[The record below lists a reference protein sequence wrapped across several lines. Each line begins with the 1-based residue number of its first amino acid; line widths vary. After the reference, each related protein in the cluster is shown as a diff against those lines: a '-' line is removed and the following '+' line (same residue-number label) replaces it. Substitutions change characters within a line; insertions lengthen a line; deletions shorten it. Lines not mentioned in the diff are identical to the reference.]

1 MTKRLLCVCLA
12 LVLLFGVLAG
22 CSKNEAQTADDTK
35 KTEQSD
41 TEDKTS
47 TQFAYQTQY
56 FDLPEEIQWIGTS
69 CVTGDT
75 LYFTASVPDGGK
87 ETYTDENGEEV
98 SYDTYSEVIFR
109 FDLDTGECVQLD
121 NYVAEPVVEN
131 PDMPDGV
138 TMNPDGSMQT
148 FNSSTNIQTMAAG
161 ADGTLWLFRQ
171 TSRYADDGT
180 EGDSISE
187 LIQLDAHGTL
197 LRTIT
202 PVSDEETDDTDS
214 WRYTYIDSILSDDK
228 GYVYTYDYQT
238 VNVYGPDGSFVFS
251 KSGDELSGQICQLSA
266 SEVGMTTSSADG
278 KMVFKQ
284 LDPETKTWG
293 KETPVSSRAWNV
305 LPGNDVYAY
314 FFMDNGNIFGE
325 RRDTGEVEKVVDWM
339 ACDVDSS
346 YINGDQFGFL
356 SDGRIVAVTYDY
368 SDASRPSKQQILV
381 LNRVDAASVQ
391 TKTELTLACINL
403 DYNLRSQIVRFNK
416 NNPDYRIVVKDYSE
430 YMTDDDYNAGLTKLN
445 TEIISGKVPD
455 ILANSMSLPIRQYAA
470 KGLLEDLWPYID
482 ADPEYSRDKLMT
494 QPIHAIQTDGKLYQ
508 LPTCFGITT
517 AVGLGKIVGSY
528 PTWTLADVNDA
539 LSNLP
544 EGATVF
550 NKYYTQAEMLKYC
563 IAMNAENFMNW
574 QDGTCSF
581 DSDEFR
587 ALLEFVKPF
596 PAEYDWQ
603 SDDDRYESDYT
614 RLKNGKQL
622 LYPTSISDFDS
633 IYYMFA
639 VLDHDVRFIGFPRE
653 DGSNGNAFNASCSLS
668 ISTTCKDKSGAWAF
682 VRSTLSADFQNS
694 LWGFPIL
701 KSAFDAKAKQAMT
714 QDYVMDENG
723 ERVLD
728 ENGDPIPISTGGM
741 SYGDEPMIELYAVTQ
756 EQYDAVMA
764 LIDSTTT
771 FVDYDQ
777 NVLDIIS
784 DEASGYLAGSKT
796 VEEASKLIQSR
807 VSLYIQEQK

>member
-47 TQFAYQTQY
+47 TQFAYQAQY
-56 FDLPEEIQWIGTS
+56 YDLPEDIQWIGTS
-69 CVTGDT
+69 CVSGDT
-75 LYFTASVPDGGK
+75 LYFTASIPDGGT
-87 ETYTDENGEEV
+87 ETYTDENGEEY

-148 FNSSTNIQTMAAG
+148 FNSSTSIQTMAAG

-202 PVSDEETDDTDS
+202 PVSEEETDDPEG

-228 GYVYTYDYQT
+228 GYVYTYDHQT

-251 KSGDELSGQICQLSA
+251 KSGDELNGQICQLSA

-284 LDPETKTWG
+284 LDPETKDWG
-293 KETPVSSRAWNV
+293 KETPVSSRAWNI

-325 RRDTGEVEKVVDWM
+325 RRDNGEVEKVVDWI
-339 ACDVDSS
+339 ACDVDSNS
-346 YINGDQFGFL
+346 INSDRFGFL
-356 SDGRIVAVTYDY
+356 SDGRIVAVTYEY
-368 SDASRPSKQQILV
+368 SDNGPSRQQVLV
-381 LNRVDAASVQ
+381 LNRVDAAAVT
-391 TKTELTLACINL
+391 TKTELTLACFGL
-403 DYNLRSQIVRFNK
+403 DYNLRSQIVKFNK
-416 NNPDYRIVVKDYSE
+416 SNPDYRIVVKDYSE
-430 YMTDDDYNAGLTKLN
+430 YATDDDYNAGLTKLN
-445 TEIISGKVPD
+445 TELISGNVPD
-455 ILANSMSLPIRQYAA
+455 ILVNGTELPIGQYAA
-470 KGLLEDLWPYID
+470 KGLLEDLWPYLD

-494 QPIHAIQTDGKLYQ
+494 QPLNAAQTDGKLYR
-508 LPTCFGITT
+508 LPIDFGVTT
-517 AVGLGKIVGSY
+517 AVGLGKVVGEY
-528 PTWTLADVNDA
+528 TTWTLADVNDA
-539 LSNLP
+539 LSKLP

-603 SDDDRYESDYT
+603 SDAEEYESDYT

-639 VLDHDVRFIGFPRE
+639 TLDHDVRFIGFPRE
-653 DGSNGNAFNASCSLS
+653 DGSSGNAFNASCTLS
-668 ISTTCKDKSGAWAF
+668 ISTACRDKSGAWAF
-682 VRSTLSADFQNS
+682 IRSTLSNDYQENI
-694 LWGFPIL
+694 WNYPIV
-701 KSAFDAKAKQAMT
+701 KSVFEAKAQEAMT
-714 QDYVMDENG
+714 QEYETDADGNQI
-723 ERVLD
+723 LD
-728 ENGDPIPISTGGM
+728 DDGNPIPISTGGM

-756 EQYDAVMA
+756 EQYDAVLA
-764 LIDSTTT
+764 LIDSTTS

-784 DEASGYLAGSKT
+784 DEAAGYFAGSKT

>member
-12 LVLLFGVLAG
+12 LVLLLGVLAG
-22 CSKNEAQTADDTK
+22 CSKKEAQTADDTK
-35 KTEQSD
+35 KTEQSGA
-41 TEDKTS
+41 EEKTS
-47 TQFAYQTQY
+47 TQFAYQAQY
-56 FDLPEEIQWIGTS
+56 YDLPEDIQWIGTS
-69 CVTGDT
+69 CVSGDT
-75 LYFTASVPDGGK
+75 LYFTASIPDGGT
-87 ETYTDENGEEV
+87 ETYTDENGEEY

-228 GYVYTYDYQT
+228 GYVYTYDHQT

-251 KSGDELSGQICQLSA
+251 KSGDELNGQICQLSA
-266 SEVGMTTSSADG
+266 SEVGMATSSADG

-284 LDPETKTWG
+284 LDPETKDWG
-293 KETPVSSRAWNV
+293 KETPVSSRAWNI

-325 RRDTGEVEKVVDWM
+325 RRDNGEVEKVVDWV
-339 ACDVDSS
+339 ACDVDSNS
-346 YINGDQFGFL
+346 INSDRFGFL
-356 SDGRIVAVTYDY
+356 SDGRIVAVTYEY
-368 SDASRPSKQQILV
+368 SDNGPSRQQVLV
-381 LNRVDAASVQ
+381 LNRVDAAAVT
-391 TKTELTLACINL
+391 TKTELTLACLYL
-403 DYNLRSQIVRFNK
+403 DYNLRSQIVKFNK
-416 NNPDYRIVVKDYSE
+416 SNPDYRIVVKDYSE
-430 YMTDDDYNAGLTKLN
+430 YATDDDSNAGLTKLN
-445 TEIISGKVPD
+445 TEIISGNVPD
-455 ILANSMSLPIRQYAA
+455 IIANETEFPLAQYAS
-470 KGLLEDLWPYID
+470 KGLLEDLWPYLD

-494 QPIHAIQTDGKLYQ
+494 QPLNAAQTDGKLYR
-508 LPTCFGITT
+508 LPIDFGVTT
-517 AVGLGKIVGSY
+517 AVGLGKVVGEY
-528 PTWTLADVNDA
+528 TTWTLADVNDA
-539 LSNLP
+539 LSKLP

-603 SDDDRYESDYT
+603 SDAEEYESDYT

-639 VLDHDVRFIGFPRE
+639 ALDHDVRFIGFPRE
-653 DGSNGNAFNASCSLS
+653 DGSSGNAFNASCTLS
-668 ISTTCKDKSGAWAF
+668 ISTACRDKSGAWAF
-682 VRSTLSADFQNS
+682 IRSTLSDDYQESIWNY
-694 LWGFPIL
+694 PIV
-701 KSAFDAKAKQAMT
+701 KSVFEAKAQEAMT
-714 QDYVMDENG
+714 QEYETDADGNQI
-723 ERVLD
+723 LD
-728 ENGDPIPISTGGM
+728 DDGNPIPISSGGM
-741 SYGDEPMIELYAVTQ
+741 SYGNEPMIELYAVTQ
-756 EQYDAVMA
+756 EQYDAVLA

-784 DEASGYLAGSKT
+784 DEAAGYFAGSKT

>member
-1 MTKRLLCVCLA
+1 MTKRILSICLA

-41 TEDKTS
+41 AEDKTS
-47 TQFAYQTQY
+47 TQFAYQAQY
-56 FDLPEEIQWIGTS
+56 YDLPEDIQWIGTS

-75 LYFTASVPDGGK
+75 LYFTASIPDGGT
-87 ETYTDENGEEV
+87 ETYTDENGEEY

-148 FNSSTNIQTMAAG
+148 FNSSTSIQTMAAG

-251 KSGDELSGQICQLSA
+251 KSGDELNGQICQLSA

-284 LDPETKTWG
+284 LDPETKDWG
-293 KETPVSSRAWNV
+293 KETPVSSRAWNI

-325 RRDTGEVEKVVDWM
+325 RRDNGEVEKVVDWI
-339 ACDVDSS
+339 ACDVDSNS
-346 YINGDQFGFL
+346 INSDRFGFL
-356 SDGRIVAVTYDY
+356 SDGRIVAVTYEY
-368 SDASRPSKQQILV
+368 SDNGPSRQQVLV
-381 LNRVDAASVQ
+381 LNRVDAAAVT
-391 TKTELTLACINL
+391 TKTELTLACFGL
-403 DYNLRSQIVRFNK
+403 DYNLRSQIVKFNK
-416 NNPDYRIVVKDYSE
+416 SNPDYRIVVKDYSE
-430 YMTDDDYNAGLTKLN
+430 YATDDDYNAGLTKLN
-445 TEIISGKVPD
+445 TELISGNVPD
-455 ILANSMSLPIRQYAA
+455 ILVNGTELPIGQYAA
-470 KGLLEDLWPYID
+470 KGLLEDLWPYLD

-494 QPIHAIQTDGKLYQ
+494 QPLNAAQTDGKLYR
-508 LPTCFGITT
+508 LPIDFGVTT
-517 AVGLGKIVGSY
+517 AVGLGKVVGEY
-528 PTWTLADVNDA
+528 TTWTLADVNDA
-539 LSNLP
+539 LSKLP

-603 SDDDRYESDYT
+603 SDAEEYESDYT

-639 VLDHDVRFIGFPRE
+639 TLDHDVRFIGFPRE
-653 DGSNGNAFNASCSLS
+653 DGSSGNAFNASCTLS
-668 ISTTCKDKSGAWAF
+668 ISTACRDKSGAWAF
-682 VRSTLSADFQNS
+682 IRSTLSNDYQENI
-694 LWGFPIL
+694 WNYPIV
-701 KSAFDAKAKQAMT
+701 KSVFEAKAQEAMT
-714 QDYVMDENG
+714 QEYETDADGNQI
-723 ERVLD
+723 LD
-728 ENGDPIPISTGGM
+728 DDGNPIPISTGGM

-764 LIDSTTT
+764 LIDSTTS

-777 NVLDIIS
+777 NVLSIIS
-784 DEASGYLAGSKT
+784 DEAAGYFAGSKT

>member
-47 TQFAYQTQY
+47 TQFAYQAQY

-87 ETYTDENGEEV
+87 ETYTDENGEEI

-121 NYVAEPVVEN
+121 KYVAEPVVEN

-148 FNSSTNIQTMAAG
+148 FNSSTSIQTMAAG
-161 ADGTLWLFRQ
+161 ADGTLWLYRQ
-171 TSRYADDGT
+171 TSRYTDDGT

-251 KSGDELSGQICQLSA
+251 KSGDELNGQICQLSA

-284 LDPETKTWG
+284 LDPETKDWG
-293 KETPVSSRAWNV
+293 KETPVSSRAWNI

-325 RRDTGEVEKVVDWM
+325 RRDNGEVEKVVDWM
-339 ACDVDSS
+339 ACDVDSNN
-346 YINGDQFGFL
+346 INNDQFGFL

-368 SDASRPSKQQILV
+368 SDDGPSKQQILV

-391 TKTELTLACINL
+391 PKTELTLACFGL

-416 NNPDYRIVVKDYSE
+416 GSSDYRIVVKDYSE
-430 YMTDDDYNAGLTKLN
+430 YATDEDYNAGLTKLN
-445 TEIISGKVPD
+445 TEIISGNVPD
-455 ILANSMSLPIRQYAA
+455 MIANSMIIPIRQYAA

-482 ADPEYSRDKLMT
+482 ADPEYTRDKLMT
-494 QPIHAIQTDGKLYQ
+494 QPLNAAQTDGRLYQ
-508 LPTCFGITT
+508 LPIDFGVTT
-517 AVGLGKIVGSY
+517 AAALNKVVGEY
-528 PTWTLADVNDA
+528 TTWTLADVNDA
-539 LSNLP
+539 LSKLP

-550 NKYYTQAEMLKYC
+550 NKYYTQSEMLQYC
-563 IAMNAENFMNW
+563 VAMNAESFMNW
-574 QDGTCSF
+574 QDGTCNF
-581 DSDEFR
+581 DTDEFR
-587 ALLEFVKPF
+587 ALLEFVKLF
-596 PAEYDWQ
+596 PAEYDWKSD
-603 SDDDRYESDYT
+603 SDDYESDYT

-622 LYPTSISDFDS
+622 LYPTSLSGFSDL
-633 IYYMFA
+633 YYTFA
-639 VLDHDVRFIGFPRE
+639 ALNNDIRFVGFPRE
-653 DGSNGNAFNASCSLS
+653 DGSSGNAFNASCTLS
-668 ISTTCKDKSGAWAF
+668 ISTTCRDKSGAWAF
-682 VRSTLSADFQNS
+682 IRSTLSDDYQES
-694 LWGFPIL
+694 IWSYPIV
-701 KSAFDAKAKQAMT
+701 KSVFEAKAQEAMT
-714 QDYVMDENG
+714 QEYETDADGNQI
-723 ERVLD
+723 LD
-728 ENGDPIPISTGGM
+728 DDGNPIPISSGGM
-741 SYGDEPMIELYAVTQ
+741 SYGNEPMIELYAVTQ
-756 EQYDAVMA
+756 EQYDAVLA

-784 DEASGYLAGSKT
+784 DEAAGYFAGSKT

>member
-35 KTEQSD
+35 KTEQSGA
-41 TEDKTS
+41 EEKTS

-75 LYFTASVPDGGK
+75 LYFTASIPDGGT
-87 ETYTDENGEEV
+87 ETYTDENGEEY

-121 NYVAEPVVEN
+121 NYVSEPVEEN
-131 PDMPDGV
+131 PDMPNGV
-138 TMNPDGSMQT
+138 TMNPDGSIQT

-202 PVSDEETDDTDS
+202 PVSEEETDDPEG

-251 KSGDELSGQICQLSA
+251 KSGDELNGQICQLSA

-284 LDPETKTWG
+284 LDPETKDWG
-293 KETPVSSRAWNV
+293 KETPVSSRAWNI

-325 RRDTGEVEKVVDWM
+325 RRDNGEVEKVVDWI
-339 ACDVDSS
+339 ACDVDSNS
-346 YINGDQFGFL
+346 INSDRFGFL
-356 SDGRIVAVTYDY
+356 SDGRIVAVTYEY
-368 SDASRPSKQQILV
+368 SDNGPSRQQVLV
-381 LNRVDAASVQ
+381 LNRVDAAAVT
-391 TKTELTLACINL
+391 TKTELTLACFGL
-403 DYNLRSQIVRFNK
+403 DYNLRSQIVKFNK
-416 NNPDYRIVVKDYSE
+416 SNPDYRIVVKDYSE
-430 YMTDDDYNAGLTKLN
+430 YATDDDYNAGLTKLN
-445 TEIISGKVPD
+445 TELISGNVPD
-455 ILANSMSLPIRQYAA
+455 ILVNGTELPIGQYAA
-470 KGLLEDLWPYID
+470 KGLLEDLWPYLD

-494 QPIHAIQTDGKLYQ
+494 QPLNAAQTDGKLYR
-508 LPTCFGITT
+508 LPIDFGITT
-517 AVGLGKIVGSY
+517 AVGLGKVVGEY
-528 PTWTLADVNDA
+528 TTWTLADVNDA
-539 LSNLP
+539 LSKLP

-581 DSDEFR
+581 ESDEFR

-603 SDDDRYESDYT
+603 SDAEEYESDYT

-633 IYYMFA
+633 IYYVFA
-639 VLDHDVRFIGFPRE
+639 ALDHDVRFIGFPRE
-653 DGSNGNAFNASCSLS
+653 DGSSGNAFNASCTLS

-682 VRSTLSADFQNS
+682 IRSTLSDDYQESIWNY
-694 LWGFPIL
+694 PIV
-701 KSAFDAKAKQAMT
+701 KSVFEAKAQEAMT
-714 QDYVMDENG
+714 QEYETDADGNQI
-723 ERVLD
+723 LD
-728 ENGDPIPISTGGM
+728 DDGNPIPISNGGM

-756 EQYDAVMA
+756 EQYDAVLA
-764 LIDSTTT
+764 LIDSTTS
-771 FVDYDQ
+771 FVDFDQ

-784 DEASGYLAGSKT
+784 DEAAGYFAGSKT

>member
-1 MTKRLLCVCLA
+1 MTKRILSICLA

-47 TQFAYQTQY
+47 TQFAYQAQY
-56 FDLPEEIQWIGTS
+56 YDLPEDIQWIGTS

-87 ETYTDENGEEV
+87 ETYTDENGEEY

-121 NYVAEPVVEN
+121 NYVSEPVEEN
-131 PDMPDGV
+131 PDMPNGV

-148 FNSSTNIQTMAAG
+148 FNSSTSIQTMAAG
-161 ADGTLWLFRQ
+161 ADGTLWLYRQ

-202 PVSDEETDDTDS
+202 PVSEEETDDPEG

-251 KSGDELSGQICQLSA
+251 KSGDELNGQICQLSA
-266 SEVGMTTSSADG
+266 SEVGMATSSADG

-284 LDPETKTWG
+284 LDPETKDWG
-293 KETPVSSRAWNV
+293 KETPVSSRAWNI

-325 RRDTGEVEKVVDWM
+325 RRDNGEVEKVVDWV
-339 ACDVDSS
+339 ACDVDSNS
-346 YINGDQFGFL
+346 INSDRFGFL
-356 SDGRIVAVTYDY
+356 SDGRIVAVTYEY
-368 SDASRPSKQQILV
+368 SDNGPSRQQVLV
-381 LNRVDAASVQ
+381 LNRVDAAAVT
-391 TKTELTLACINL
+391 TKTELTLACLYL
-403 DYNLRSQIVRFNK
+403 DYNLRSQIVKFNK
-416 NNPDYRIVVKDYSE
+416 SNPDYRIVVKDYSE
-430 YMTDDDYNAGLTKLN
+430 YATDDDSNAGLTKLN
-445 TEIISGKVPD
+445 TEIISGNVPD
-455 ILANSMSLPIRQYAA
+455 IIANETEFPLAQYAS
-470 KGLLEDLWPYID
+470 KGLLEDLWPYLD

-494 QPIHAIQTDGKLYQ
+494 QPLNAAQTDGKLYR
-508 LPTCFGITT
+508 LPIDFGVTT
-517 AVGLGKIVGSY
+517 AVGLGKVVGEY
-528 PTWTLADVNDA
+528 TTWTLADVNDA
-539 LSNLP
+539 LSKLP

-603 SDDDRYESDYT
+603 SDAEEYESDYT

-639 VLDHDVRFIGFPRE
+639 ALDHDVRFIGFPRE
-653 DGSNGNAFNASCSLS
+653 DGSSGNAFNASCTLS
-668 ISTTCKDKSGAWAF
+668 ISTACRDKSGAWAF
-682 VRSTLSADFQNS
+682 IRSTLSDDYQENI
-694 LWGFPIL
+694 WNYPIV
-701 KSAFDAKAKQAMT
+701 KSVFEAKAQEAMT
-714 QDYVMDENG
+714 QEYETDADGNQI
-723 ERVLD
+723 LD
-728 ENGDPIPISTGGM
+728 DDGNPIPISNGGM

-764 LIDSTTT
+764 LIDSTTS

-777 NVLDIIS
+777 NVLSIIS
-784 DEASGYLAGSKT
+784 DEAAGYLAGSKT

>member
-1 MTKRLLCVCLA
+1 MTKRILSVCLA
-12 LVLLFGVLAG
+12 LVLLLGVLAG
-22 CSKNEAQTADDTK
+22 CSKKEAQTADDTK

-47 TQFAYQTQY
+47 TQFAYQAQY

-75 LYFTASVPDGGK
+75 LYFTDSVPDGGK
-87 ETYTDENGEEV
+87 ETYTDENGEEY

-148 FNSSTNIQTMAAG
+148 FNSSTSIQTMAAG
-161 ADGTLWLFRQ
+161 ADGTLWLYRQ

-251 KSGDELSGQICQLSA
+251 KSGDELNGQICQLSA

-284 LDPETKTWG
+284 LDPETKDWG
-293 KETPVSSRAWNV
+293 KETPVSSRAWNI

-325 RRDTGEVEKVVDWM
+325 RRDNGEVEKVVDWI
-339 ACDVDSS
+339 ACDVDSNS
-346 YINGDQFGFL
+346 INSDRFGFL
-356 SDGRIVAVTYDY
+356 SDGRIVAVTYEY
-368 SDASRPSKQQILV
+368 SDNGPSRQQVLV
-381 LNRVDAASVQ
+381 LNRVDAAAVT
-391 TKTELTLACINL
+391 TKTELTLACFGL
-403 DYNLRSQIVRFNK
+403 DYNLRSQIVKFNK
-416 NNPDYRIVVKDYSE
+416 SNPDYRIVVKDYSE
-430 YMTDDDYNAGLTKLN
+430 YATDDDYNAGLTKLN
-445 TEIISGKVPD
+445 TELISGNVPD
-455 ILANSMSLPIRQYAA
+455 ILVNGTELPIGQYAA
-470 KGLLEDLWPYID
+470 KGLLEDLWPYLD

-494 QPIHAIQTDGKLYQ
+494 QPLNAAQTDGKLYR
-508 LPTCFGITT
+508 LPIDFGVTT
-517 AVGLGKIVGSY
+517 AVGLGKVVGEY
-528 PTWTLADVNDA
+528 TTWTLADVNDA
-539 LSNLP
+539 LSKLP

-603 SDDDRYESDYT
+603 SDAEEYESDYT

-639 VLDHDVRFIGFPRE
+639 TLDHDVRFIGFPRE
-653 DGSNGNAFNASCSLS
+653 DGSSGNAFNASCTLS
-668 ISTTCKDKSGAWAF
+668 ISTACRDKSGAWAF
-682 VRSTLSADFQNS
+682 IRSTLSNDYQENI
-694 LWGFPIL
+694 WNYPIV
-701 KSAFDAKAKQAMT
+701 KSVFEAKAQEAMT
-714 QDYVMDENG
+714 QEYETDADGNQI
-723 ERVLD
+723 LD
-728 ENGDPIPISTGGM
+728 DDGNPIPISTGGM

-756 EQYDAVMA
+756 EQYDAVLA
-764 LIDSTTT
+764 LIDSTTS

-784 DEASGYLAGSKT
+784 DEAAGYFAGSKT

>member
-47 TQFAYQTQY
+47 TQFAYQAQY
-56 FDLPEEIQWIGTS
+56 FDLPEDIQWIGTS

-75 LYFTASVPDGGK
+75 LYFTASIPDGGT
-87 ETYTDENGEEV
+87 ETYTDENGEEY

-202 PVSDEETDDTDS
+202 PVSEEETDDPEG

-251 KSGDELSGQICQLSA
+251 KSGDELNGQICQLSA

-284 LDPETKTWG
+284 LDPETKDWG
-293 KETPVSSRAWNV
+293 KETPVSSRAWNI

-325 RRDTGEVEKVVDWM
+325 RRDNGEVEKVVDWV
-339 ACDVDSS
+339 ACDVDSNN
-346 YINGDQFGFL
+346 INGDQFGFL

-368 SDASRPSKQQILV
+368 SDDGPSRQQVLV
-381 LNRVDAASVQ
+381 LNRVDAAAVT
-391 TKTELTLACINL
+391 TKTELTLACFGL
-403 DYNLRSQIVRFNK
+403 DYNLRSQIVKFNK
-416 NNPDYRIVVKDYSE
+416 SNPDYRIVVKDYSE
-430 YMTDDDYNAGLTKLN
+430 YATDDDYNAGLTKLN
-445 TEIISGKVPD
+445 TELISGNVPD
-455 ILANSMSLPIRQYAA
+455 ILVNGTELPIGQYAA
-470 KGLLEDLWPYID
+470 KGLLEDLWPYLD

-494 QPIHAIQTDGKLYQ
+494 QPLNAAQTDGKLYR
-508 LPTCFGITT
+508 LPIDFGVTT
-517 AVGLGKIVGSY
+517 AVGLGKVVGEY
-528 PTWTLADVNDA
+528 TTWTLADVNDA
-539 LSNLP
+539 LSKLP

-603 SDDDRYESDYT
+603 SDAEEYESDYT

-622 LYPTSISDFDS
+622 LYPTSIFDFDS

-639 VLDHDVRFIGFPRE
+639 TLDHDVRFIGFPRE
-653 DGSNGNAFNASCSLS
+653 DGSSGNAFNASCTLS
-668 ISTTCKDKSGAWAF
+668 ISTACRDKSGAWAF
-682 VRSTLSADFQNS
+682 IRSTLSDDYQENI
-694 LWGFPIL
+694 WNYPIV
-701 KSAFDAKAKQAMT
+701 KSVFEAKAQEAMT
-714 QDYVMDENG
+714 QEYETDADGNQI
-723 ERVLD
+723 LD
-728 ENGDPIPISTGGM
+728 DDGNPIPISNGGM

-764 LIDSTTT
+764 LIDSTTS

-777 NVLDIIS
+777 NVLSIIS
-784 DEASGYLAGSKT
+784 DEAAGYFAGSKT

>member
-47 TQFAYQTQY
+47 TQFAYQAQY
-56 FDLPEEIQWIGTS
+56 FDLPEDIQWIGTS

-87 ETYTDENGEEV
+87 ETYTDENGEEI

-148 FNSSTNIQTMAAG
+148 FNSSTSIQTMAAG
-161 ADGTLWLFRQ
+161 ADGTLWLYRQ

-251 KSGDELSGQICQLSA
+251 KSGDELNGQICQLSA

-284 LDPETKTWG
+284 LDPETKDWG
-293 KETPVSSRAWNV
+293 KETPVSSRAWNI

-325 RRDTGEVEKVVDWM
+325 RRDNGEVEKVVDWI
-339 ACDVDSS
+339 ACDVDSNS
-346 YINGDQFGFL
+346 INSDRFGFL
-356 SDGRIVAVTYDY
+356 SDGRIVAVTYEY
-368 SDASRPSKQQILV
+368 SDNGPSRQQVLV
-381 LNRVDAASVQ
+381 LNRVDAAAVT
-391 TKTELTLACINL
+391 TKTELTLACFGL
-403 DYNLRSQIVRFNK
+403 DYNLRSQIVKFNK
-416 NNPDYRIVVKDYSE
+416 SNPDYRIVVKDYSE
-430 YMTDDDYNAGLTKLN
+430 YATDDDYNAGLTKLN
-445 TEIISGKVPD
+445 TELISGNVPD
-455 ILANSMSLPIRQYAA
+455 ILVNGTELPIGQYAA
-470 KGLLEDLWPYID
+470 KGLLEDLWPYLD

-494 QPIHAIQTDGKLYQ
+494 QPLNAAQTDGKLYR
-508 LPTCFGITT
+508 LPIDFGVTT
-517 AVGLGKIVGSY
+517 AVGLGKVVGEY
-528 PTWTLADVNDA
+528 TTWTLADVNDA
-539 LSNLP
+539 LSKLP

-603 SDDDRYESDYT
+603 SDAEEYESDYT

-639 VLDHDVRFIGFPRE
+639 TLDHDVRFIGFPRE
-653 DGSNGNAFNASCSLS
+653 DGSSGNAFNASCTLS
-668 ISTTCKDKSGAWAF
+668 ISTACRDKSGAWAF
-682 VRSTLSADFQNS
+682 IRSTLSNDYQENI
-694 LWGFPIL
+694 WNYPIV
-701 KSAFDAKAKQAMT
+701 KSVFEAKAQEAMT
-714 QDYVMDENG
+714 QEYETDADGNQI
-723 ERVLD
+723 LD
-728 ENGDPIPISTGGM
+728 DDGNPIPISTGGM

-764 LIDSTTT
+764 LIDSTTS

-777 NVLDIIS
+777 NVLSIIS
-784 DEASGYLAGSKT
+784 DEAAGYFAGSKT

>member
-1 MTKRLLCVCLA
+1 MTKRLLCVCLV

-47 TQFAYQTQY
+47 TQFAYQAQY
-56 FDLPEEIQWIGTS
+56 YDLPEDIQWIGTS

-75 LYFTASVPDGGK
+75 LYFTASIPDGGT
-87 ETYTDENGEEV
+87 ETYTDENGEEY

-228 GYVYTYDYQT
+228 GYVYTYDHQT

-251 KSGDELSGQICQLSA
+251 KSGDELNGQICQLSA

-284 LDPETKTWG
+284 LDPETKDWG
-293 KETPVSSRAWNV
+293 KETPVSSRAWNI

-325 RRDTGEVEKVVDWM
+325 RRDNGEVEKVVDWI
-339 ACDVDSS
+339 ACDVDSNS
-346 YINGDQFGFL
+346 INSDRFGFL
-356 SDGRIVAVTYDY
+356 SDGRIVAVTYEY
-368 SDASRPSKQQILV
+368 SDNGPSRQQVLV
-381 LNRVDAASVQ
+381 LNRVDAAAVT
-391 TKTELTLACINL
+391 TKTELTLACFGL
-403 DYNLRSQIVRFNK
+403 DYNLRSQIVKFNK
-416 NNPDYRIVVKDYSE
+416 SNPDYRIVVKDYSE
-430 YMTDDDYNAGLTKLN
+430 YATDDDYNAGLTKLN
-445 TEIISGKVPD
+445 TELISGNVPD
-455 ILANSMSLPIRQYAA
+455 ILVNGTELPIGQYAA
-470 KGLLEDLWPYID
+470 KGLLEDLWPYLD

-494 QPIHAIQTDGKLYQ
+494 QPLNAAQTDGKLYR
-508 LPTCFGITT
+508 LPIDFGVTT
-517 AVGLGKIVGSY
+517 AVGLGKVVGEY
-528 PTWTLADVNDA
+528 TTWTLADVNDA
-539 LSNLP
+539 LSKLP

-603 SDDDRYESDYT
+603 SDAEEYESDYT

-639 VLDHDVRFIGFPRE
+639 TLDHDVRFIGFPRE
-653 DGSNGNAFNASCSLS
+653 DGSSGNAFNASCTLS
-668 ISTTCKDKSGAWAF
+668 ISTACRDKSGAWAF
-682 VRSTLSADFQNS
+682 IRSTLSNDYQENI
-694 LWGFPIL
+694 WNYPIV
-701 KSAFDAKAKQAMT
+701 KSVFEAKAQEAMT
-714 QDYVMDENG
+714 QEYETDADGNQI
-723 ERVLD
+723 LD
-728 ENGDPIPISTGGM
+728 DDGNPIPISTGGM

-764 LIDSTTT
+764 LIDSTTS

-777 NVLDIIS
+777 NVLSIIS
-784 DEASGYLAGSKT
+784 DEAAGYFAGSKT

>member
-12 LVLLFGVLAG
+12 LVLLLGVLAG

-41 TEDKTS
+41 AEDKTS
-47 TQFAYQTQY
+47 TQFAYQAQY

-75 LYFTASVPDGGK
+75 LYFTASIPDGGT
-87 ETYTDENGEEV
+87 ETYTDENGEEY

-131 PDMPDGV
+131 PDMPNGV

-148 FNSSTNIQTMAAG
+148 FNSSTSIQTMAAG

-202 PVSDEETDDTDS
+202 PVSEEETDDTDS
-214 WRYTYIDSILSDDK
+214 WRHTYINSILSDDK

-251 KSGDELSGQICQLSA
+251 KSGDELNGQICQLSA

-284 LDPETKTWG
+284 LDPETKDWG
-293 KETPVSSRAWNV
+293 KETPVSSRAWNI

-325 RRDTGEVEKVVDWM
+325 RRDNGEVEKVVDWV
-339 ACDVDSS
+339 ACDVDSNTIDS
-346 YINGDQFGFL
+346 DRFGFL
-356 SDGRIVAVTYDY
+356 SDGRIVAVTYEYADNG
-368 SDASRPSKQQILV
+368 PSKQQILV

-391 TKTELTLACINL
+391 TKTELTLACLYL

-416 NNPDYRIVVKDYSE
+416 TNPDYRIVVKDYSE
-430 YMTDDDYNAGLTKLN
+430 YATDDDSNAGLTKLN
-445 TEIISGKVPD
+445 TEIISGNVPD
-455 ILANSMSLPIRQYAA
+455 IIANETGLPLAQYAS

-482 ADPEYSRDKLMT
+482 ADPEYSRDKLMA
-494 QPIHAIQTDGKLYQ
+494 QPLNAAQTEGKLYR
-508 LPTCFGITT
+508 LPLDFGVTT
-517 AVGLGKIVGSY
+517 AVGLGKVVGEY
-528 PTWTLADVNDA
+528 TTWTLADVNDA
-539 LSNLP
+539 LSKLP

-550 NKYYTQAEMLKYC
+550 NKYYTQAEMLQYC
-563 IAMNAENFMNW
+563 VAMNAESFMNW

-596 PAEYDWQ
+596 PTDYDWQ
-603 SDDDRYESDYT
+603 SDSEDYESDYT
-614 RLKNGKQL
+614 SLKNGKQL
-622 LYPTSISDFDS
+622 LYPTSLSGFSDL
-633 IYYMFA
+633 YYTFA
-639 VLDHDVRFIGFPRE
+639 ALNNDIRFVGFPRE
-653 DGSNGNAFNASCSLS
+653 DGSSGNAFNASCTLS

-682 VRSTLSADFQNS
+682 IRSTLSDDYQKN
-694 LWGFPIL
+694 LWNYPIV
-701 KSAFDAKAKQAMT
+701 KSVFEAKAQEAMT
-714 QDYVMDENG
+714 QEYETDADGNQI
-723 ERVLD
+723 LD
-728 ENGDPIPISTGGM
+728 DDGNPIPISNGGM
-741 SYGDEPMIELYAVTQ
+741 SYGNEPMIELYAVTQ

-764 LIDSTTT
+764 LIDSTTS

-777 NVLDIIS
+777 NVLSIIS
-784 DEASGYLAGSKT
+784 DEAAGYFAGSKT

-807 VSLYIQEQK
+807 VGLYMQEQK

>member
-1 MTKRLLCVCLA
+1 MTKRILSICFA

-47 TQFAYQTQY
+47 TQFAYQAQY

-69 CVTGDT
+69 CVSGDT

-109 FDLDTGECVQLD
+109 FDFDTGECVQLD
-121 NYVAEPVVEN
+121 KYVAEPVVEN

-138 TMNPDGSMQT
+138 TMNPDGSMQV

-202 PVSDEETDDTDS
+202 PVSEEETDDTDS
-214 WRYTYIDSILSDDK
+214 WRYSYIDSILSDDK

-251 KSGDELSGQICQLSA
+251 KSGDELNGQICRLSA

-278 KMVFKQ
+278 KMVFRQ
-284 LDPETKTWG
+284 LDPETKDWG
-293 KETPVSSRAWNV
+293 KETPVSSRAWNI

-325 RRDTGEVEKVVDWM
+325 RRDNGEVEKVVDWM
-339 ACDVDSS
+339 ACDVDSNN
-346 YINGDQFGFL
+346 INNDQFGFL

-368 SDASRPSKQQILV
+368 SDDGPSKQQILV
-381 LNRVDAASVQ
+381 LNRVDAASV
-391 TKTELTLACINL
+391 TAKTELTLACLYL
-403 DYNLRSQIVRFNK
+403 DYNLRSQIVKFNK
-416 NNPDYRIVVKDYSE
+416 TNPDYRIVVKDYSE
-430 YMTDDDYNAGLTKLN
+430 YATDDDYNAGLTKLN
-445 TEIISGKVPD
+445 TEIISGNVPD
-455 ILANSMSLPIRQYAA
+455 ILVNGTELPIGQYAA
-470 KGLLEDLWPYID
+470 KGLLEDLWPYLD

-494 QPIHAIQTDGKLYQ
+494 QPLNAAQTDGKLYR
-508 LPTCFGITT
+508 LPIDFGVTT
-517 AVGLGKIVGSY
+517 AVGLGKVVGEY
-528 PTWTLADVNDA
+528 TTWTLADVNDA
-539 LSNLP
+539 LSRLP

-550 NKYYTQAEMLKYC
+550 NKYYTQAQMLQYC
-563 IAMNAENFMNW
+563 IAMNAESFMNW

-603 SDDDRYESDYT
+603 SDAEEYESDYT

-622 LYPTSISDFDS
+622 LYPTSLSGFSDL
-633 IYYMFA
+633 YYMFA
-639 VLDHDVRFIGFPRE
+639 ALNNDIRFIGFPRE
-653 DGSNGNAFNASCSLS
+653 DGSSGSAFNASCTLS
-668 ISTTCKDKSGAWAF
+668 ISTTCRDKSGAWTF
-682 VRSTLSADFQNS
+682 IRSTLSDDFQQD
-694 LWGFPIL
+694 LWNFPIV
-701 KSAFDAKAKQAMT
+701 KASFEAKAQEAMT
-714 QDYVMDENG
+714 QEYETDADGNQI
-723 ERVLD
+723 LD
-728 ENGDPIPISTGGM
+728 DDGNPIPISTGGM

-756 EQYDAVMA
+756 EQYDAVLA
-764 LIDSTTT
+764 LIDSTTS

-784 DEASGYLAGSKT
+784 DEAAGYFAGSKT

>member
-47 TQFAYQTQY
+47 TQFAYQAQY
-56 FDLPEEIQWIGTS
+56 FDLPEDIQWIGTS

-87 ETYTDENGEEV
+87 ETYTDENGEEI

-161 ADGTLWLFRQ
+161 ADGTLWLYRQ

-251 KSGDELSGQICQLSA
+251 KSGDELNGQICQLSA

-284 LDPETKTWG
+284 LDPETKDWG
-293 KETPVSSRAWNV
+293 KETPVSSRAWNI

-325 RRDTGEVEKVVDWM
+325 RRDNGEVEKVVDWI
-339 ACDVDSS
+339 ACDVDSNS
-346 YINGDQFGFL
+346 INSDRFGFL
-356 SDGRIVAVTYDY
+356 SDGRIVAVTYEY
-368 SDASRPSKQQILV
+368 SDNGPSRQQVLV
-381 LNRVDAASVQ
+381 LNRVDAAAVT
-391 TKTELTLACINL
+391 TKTELTLACFGL
-403 DYNLRSQIVRFNK
+403 DYNLRSQIVKFNK
-416 NNPDYRIVVKDYSE
+416 SNPDYRIVVKDYSE
-430 YMTDDDYNAGLTKLN
+430 YATDDDYNAGLTKLN
-445 TEIISGKVPD
+445 TELISGNVPD
-455 ILANSMSLPIRQYAA
+455 ILVNGTELPIGQYAA
-470 KGLLEDLWPYID
+470 KGLLEDLWPYLD

-494 QPIHAIQTDGKLYQ
+494 QPLNAAQTDGKLYR
-508 LPTCFGITT
+508 LPIDFGVTT
-517 AVGLGKIVGSY
+517 AVGLGKVVGEY
-528 PTWTLADVNDA
+528 TTWTLADVNDA
-539 LSNLP
+539 LSKLP

-603 SDDDRYESDYT
+603 SDAEEYESDYT

-639 VLDHDVRFIGFPRE
+639 TLDHDVRFIGFPRE
-653 DGSNGNAFNASCSLS
+653 DGSSGNAFNASCTLS
-668 ISTTCKDKSGAWAF
+668 ISTACRDKSGAWAF
-682 VRSTLSADFQNS
+682 IRSTLSNDYQENI
-694 LWGFPIL
+694 WNYPIV
-701 KSAFDAKAKQAMT
+701 KSVFEAKAQEAMT
-714 QDYVMDENG
+714 QEYETDADGNQI
-723 ERVLD
+723 LD
-728 ENGDPIPISTGGM
+728 DDGNPIPISTGGM

-756 EQYDAVMA
+756 EQYDAVLA
-764 LIDSTTT
+764 LIDSTTS

-784 DEASGYLAGSKT
+784 DEAAGYFAGSKT

>member
-1 MTKRLLCVCLA
+1 MTKRILSVCLA

-47 TQFAYQTQY
+47 TQFAYQAQY
-56 FDLPEEIQWIGTS
+56 YDLPEEIQWIGTS

-87 ETYTDENGEEV
+87 ETYTDENGEEI

-148 FNSSTNIQTMAAG
+148 FNSSTSIQTMAAG
-161 ADGTLWLFRQ
+161 ADGTLWLYRQ

-251 KSGDELSGQICQLSA
+251 KSGDELNGQICQLSA

-284 LDPETKTWG
+284 LDPETKDWG
-293 KETPVSSRAWNV
+293 KETPVSSRAWNI

-325 RRDTGEVEKVVDWM
+325 RRDNGEVEKVVDWI
-339 ACDVDSS
+339 ACDVDSNS
-346 YINGDQFGFL
+346 INSDRFGFL
-356 SDGRIVAVTYDY
+356 SDGRIVAVTYEY
-368 SDASRPSKQQILV
+368 SDNGPSRQQVLV
-381 LNRVDAASVQ
+381 LNRVDAAAVT
-391 TKTELTLACINL
+391 TKTELTLACFGL
-403 DYNLRSQIVRFNK
+403 DYNLRSQIVKFNK
-416 NNPDYRIVVKDYSE
+416 SNPDYRIVVKDYSE
-430 YMTDDDYNAGLTKLN
+430 YATDDDYNAGLTKLN
-445 TEIISGKVPD
+445 TELISGNVPD
-455 ILANSMSLPIRQYAA
+455 ILVNGTELPIGQYAA
-470 KGLLEDLWPYID
+470 KGLLEDLWPYLD

-494 QPIHAIQTDGKLYQ
+494 QPLNAAQTDGKLYR
-508 LPTCFGITT
+508 LPIDFGVTT
-517 AVGLGKIVGSY
+517 AVGLGKVVGEY
-528 PTWTLADVNDA
+528 TTWTLADVNDA
-539 LSNLP
+539 LSKLP

-603 SDDDRYESDYT
+603 SDAEEYESDYT

-622 LYPTSISDFDS
+622 LYPTSLSGFSDL
-633 IYYMFA
+633 YYTFA
-639 VLDHDVRFIGFPRE
+639 ALNNDIRFIGFPRE
-653 DGSNGNAFNASCSLS
+653 DGSSGNAFNASCTLS

-682 VRSTLSADFQNS
+682 IRSTLSDDYQESIWNY
-694 LWGFPIL
+694 PIV
-701 KSAFDAKAKQAMT
+701 KSVFEAKAQEAMT
-714 QDYVMDENG
+714 QEYETDADGNQI
-723 ERVLD
+723 LD
-728 ENGDPIPISTGGM
+728 DDGNPIPISSGGM
-741 SYGDEPMIELYAVTQ
+741 SYGNEPMIELYAVTQ
-756 EQYDAVMA
+756 EQYDAVLA

-784 DEASGYLAGSKT
+784 DEAAGYFAGSKT

>member
-1 MTKRLLCVCLA
+1 MTKRILSICLA

-47 TQFAYQTQY
+47 TQFAYQAQY
-56 FDLPEEIQWIGTS
+56 FDLPEDIQWIGTS

-87 ETYTDENGEEV
+87 ETYTDENGEEY

-148 FNSSTNIQTMAAG
+148 FNSSTSIQTMAAG

-202 PVSDEETDDTDS
+202 PVSEEETDDS
-214 WRYTYIDSILSDDK
+214 EGWRYTYIDSILSDDK
-228 GYVYTYDYQT
+228 GYVYTYDHQT

-251 KSGDELSGQICQLSA
+251 KSGDELNGQICQLSA

-284 LDPETKTWG
+284 LDPETKDWG
-293 KETPVSSRAWNV
+293 KETPVSSRAWNI

-325 RRDTGEVEKVVDWM
+325 RRDNGEVEKVVDWI
-339 ACDVDSS
+339 ACDVDSNS
-346 YINGDQFGFL
+346 INSDRFGFL
-356 SDGRIVAVTYDY
+356 SDGRIVAVTYEY
-368 SDASRPSKQQILV
+368 SDNGPSRQQVLV
-381 LNRVDAASVQ
+381 LNRVDAAAVT
-391 TKTELTLACINL
+391 TKTELTLACFGL
-403 DYNLRSQIVRFNK
+403 DYNLRSQIVKFNK
-416 NNPDYRIVVKDYSE
+416 SNPDYRIVVKDYSE
-430 YMTDDDYNAGLTKLN
+430 YATDDDYNAGLTKLN
-445 TEIISGKVPD
+445 TELISGNVPD
-455 ILANSMSLPIRQYAA
+455 ILVNGTELPIGQYAA
-470 KGLLEDLWPYID
+470 KGLLEDLWPYLD

-494 QPIHAIQTDGKLYQ
+494 QPLNAAQTDGKLYR
-508 LPTCFGITT
+508 LPIDFGVTT
-517 AVGLGKIVGSY
+517 AVGLGKVVGEY
-528 PTWTLADVNDA
+528 TTWTLADVNDA
-539 LSNLP
+539 LSKLP

-603 SDDDRYESDYT
+603 SDAEEYESDYT

-622 LYPTSISDFDS
+622 LYPTSIFDFDS

-639 VLDHDVRFIGFPRE
+639 TLDHDVRFIGFPRE
-653 DGSNGNAFNASCSLS
+653 DGSSGNAFNASCTLS
-668 ISTTCKDKSGAWAF
+668 ISTACRDKSGAWAF
-682 VRSTLSADFQNS
+682 IRSTLSDDYQENI
-694 LWGFPIL
+694 WNYPIV
-701 KSAFDAKAKQAMT
+701 KSVFEAKAQEAMT
-714 QDYVMDENG
+714 QEYETDADGNQI
-723 ERVLD
+723 LD
-728 ENGDPIPISTGGM
+728 DDGNPIPISNGGM

-764 LIDSTTT
+764 LIDSTTS

-777 NVLDIIS
+777 NVLSIIS
-784 DEASGYLAGSKT
+784 DEAAGYFAGSKT

>member
-47 TQFAYQTQY
+47 TQFAYQAQY
-56 FDLPEEIQWIGTS
+56 FDLPEDIQWIGTS

-87 ETYTDENGEEV
+87 ETYTDENGEEI

-148 FNSSTNIQTMAAG
+148 FNSSTSIQTMAAG
-161 ADGTLWLFRQ
+161 ADGTLWLYRQ

-251 KSGDELSGQICQLSA
+251 KSGDELNGQICQLSA

-284 LDPETKTWG
+284 LDPETKDWG
-293 KETPVSSRAWNV
+293 KETPVSSRAWNI
-305 LPGNDVYAY
+305 LPGNDVYTY
-314 FFMDNGNIFGE
+314 FFTSSGSIFGE
-325 RRDTGEVEKVVDWM
+325 RKDNGEVEKVVDWI
-339 ACDVDSS
+339 ACDVDSNS
-346 YINGDQFGFL
+346 INSDRFGFL
-356 SDGRIVAVTYDY
+356 SDGRIVAVTYEY
-368 SDASRPSKQQILV
+368 SDNGPSRQQVLV
-381 LNRVDAASVQ
+381 LNRVDAAAVT
-391 TKTELTLACINL
+391 TKTELTLACFGL
-403 DYNLRSQIVRFNK
+403 DYNLRSQIVKFNK
-416 NNPDYRIVVKDYSE
+416 SNPDYRIVVKDYSE
-430 YMTDDDYNAGLTKLN
+430 YATDDDYNAGLTKLN
-445 TEIISGKVPD
+445 TELISGNVPD
-455 ILANSMSLPIRQYAA
+455 ILVNGTELPIGQYAA
-470 KGLLEDLWPYID
+470 KGLLEDLWPYLD

-494 QPIHAIQTDGKLYQ
+494 QPLNAAQTDGKLYR
-508 LPTCFGITT
+508 LPIDFGVTT
-517 AVGLGKIVGSY
+517 AVGLGKVVGEY
-528 PTWTLADVNDA
+528 TTWTLADVNDA
-539 LSNLP
+539 LSKLP

-603 SDDDRYESDYT
+603 SSAEEYESDYT

-653 DGSNGNAFNASCSLS
+653 DGSSGNAFNASCTLS

-682 VRSTLSADFQNS
+682 IRSTLSDDYQESIWNY
-694 LWGFPIL
+694 PIV
-701 KSAFDAKAKQAMT
+701 KSVFEAKAQEAMT
-714 QDYVMDENG
+714 QEYETDADGNQI
-723 ERVLD
+723 LD
-728 ENGDPIPISTGGM
+728 DDGNPIPISNGGM

-764 LIDSTTT
+764 LIDSTTS

-777 NVLDIIS
+777 NVLSIIS
-784 DEASGYLAGSKT
+784 DEAAGYFAGSKT

>member
-1 MTKRLLCVCLA
+1 MTKRILSICLV

-22 CSKNEAQTADDTK
+22 CSKKEAQTADDTK
-35 KTEQSD
+35 KTEQSGA
-41 TEDKTS
+41 EEKTS
-47 TQFAYQTQY
+47 TQFAYQAQY
-56 FDLPEEIQWIGTS
+56 YDLPEDIQWIGTS
-69 CVTGDT
+69 CVSGDT
-75 LYFTASVPDGGK
+75 LYFTASIPDGGT
-87 ETYTDENGEEV
+87 ETYTDENGEEY

-228 GYVYTYDYQT
+228 GYVYTYDHQT

-251 KSGDELSGQICQLSA
+251 KSGDELNGQICQLSA

-284 LDPETKTWG
+284 LDPETKDWG
-293 KETPVSSRAWNV
+293 KETPVSSRAWNI
-305 LPGNDVYAY
+305 LPGNDVYTY
-314 FFMDNGNIFGE
+314 FFTSSGSIFGE
-325 RRDTGEVEKVVDWM
+325 RRDNGEVEKVVDWI
-339 ACDVDSS
+339 ACDVDSNS
-346 YINGDQFGFL
+346 INSDRFGFL
-356 SDGRIVAVTYDY
+356 SDGRIVAVTYEY
-368 SDASRPSKQQILV
+368 SDNGPSRQQVLV
-381 LNRVDAASVQ
+381 LNRVDAAAVT
-391 TKTELTLACINL
+391 TKTELTLACFGL
-403 DYNLRSQIVRFNK
+403 DYNLRSQIVKFNK
-416 NNPDYRIVVKDYSE
+416 SNPDYRIVVKDYSE
-430 YMTDDDYNAGLTKLN
+430 YATDDDYNAGLTKLN
-445 TEIISGKVPD
+445 TELISGNVPD
-455 ILANSMSLPIRQYAA
+455 ILVNGTELPIGQYAA
-470 KGLLEDLWPYID
+470 KGLLEDLWPYLD

-494 QPIHAIQTDGKLYQ
+494 QPLNAAQTDGKLYR
-508 LPTCFGITT
+508 LPIDFGVTT
-517 AVGLGKIVGSY
+517 AVGLGKVVGEY
-528 PTWTLADVNDA
+528 TTWTLADVNDA
-539 LSNLP
+539 LSKLP

-550 NKYYTQAEMLKYC
+550 NKYYTQAEMLKCC

-603 SDDDRYESDYT
+603 SDAEEYESDYT

-622 LYPTSISDFDS
+622 LYPTSLSGFSDL
-633 IYYMFA
+633 YYTFA
-639 VLDHDVRFIGFPRE
+639 ALNNDIRFIGFPRE
-653 DGSNGNAFNASCSLS
+653 DGSSGNAFNASCTLS

-682 VRSTLSADFQNS
+682 IRSTLSDDYQESIWNY
-694 LWGFPIL
+694 PIV
-701 KSAFDAKAKQAMT
+701 KSVFEAKAQEAMT
-714 QDYVMDENG
+714 QEYETDADGNQI
-723 ERVLD
+723 LD
-728 ENGDPIPISTGGM
+728 DDGNPIPISSGGM
-741 SYGDEPMIELYAVTQ
+741 SYGNEPMIELYAVTQ
-756 EQYDAVMA
+756 EQYDAVLA

-784 DEASGYLAGSKT
+784 DEAAGYFAGSKT

>member
-47 TQFAYQTQY
+47 TQFAYQAQY
-56 FDLPEEIQWIGTS
+56 FDLPEDIQWIGTS

-87 ETYTDENGEEV
+87 ETYTDENGEEI

-148 FNSSTNIQTMAAG
+148 FNSSTSIQTMAAG
-161 ADGTLWLFRQ
+161 ADGTLWLYRQ

-251 KSGDELSGQICQLSA
+251 KSGDELNGQICQLSA
-266 SEVGMTTSSADG
+266 SEVGMTTSSAGG

-284 LDPETKTWG
+284 LDPETKDWG
-293 KETPVSSRAWNV
+293 KETPVSSRAWNI

-325 RRDTGEVEKVVDWM
+325 RRDNGEVEKVVDWI
-339 ACDVDSS
+339 ACDVDSNS
-346 YINGDQFGFL
+346 INSDRFGFL
-356 SDGRIVAVTYDY
+356 SDGRIVAVTYEY
-368 SDASRPSKQQILV
+368 SDNGPSRQQVLV
-381 LNRVDAASVQ
+381 LNRVDAAAVT
-391 TKTELTLACINL
+391 TKTELTLACLYL
-403 DYNLRSQIVRFNK
+403 DYNLRSQIVKFNK
-416 NNPDYRIVVKDYSE
+416 SNPDYRIVVKDYSE
-430 YMTDDDYNAGLTKLN
+430 YATDDDSNAGLTKLN
-445 TEIISGKVPD
+445 TEIISGNVPD
-455 ILANSMSLPIRQYAA
+455 IIANETEFPLAQYAS
-470 KGLLEDLWPYID
+470 KGLLEDLWPYLD

-494 QPIHAIQTDGKLYQ
+494 QPLNAAQTDGKLYR
-508 LPTCFGITT
+508 LPIDFGVTT
-517 AVGLGKIVGSY
+517 AVGLGKVVGEY
-528 PTWTLADVNDA
+528 TTWTLADVNDA
-539 LSNLP
+539 LSKLP

-603 SDDDRYESDYT
+603 SDAEEYESDYT

-639 VLDHDVRFIGFPRE
+639 TLDHDVRFIGFPRE
-653 DGSNGNAFNASCSLS
+653 DGSSGNAFNASCTLS
-668 ISTTCKDKSGAWAF
+668 ISTACRDKSGAWAF
-682 VRSTLSADFQNS
+682 IRSTLSDDYQESIWNY
-694 LWGFPIL
+694 PIV
-701 KSAFDAKAKQAMT
+701 KSVFEAKAQEAMT
-714 QDYVMDENG
+714 QEYETDADGNQI
-723 ERVLD
+723 LD
-728 ENGDPIPISTGGM
+728 DDGNPIPISNGGM

-756 EQYDAVMA
+756 EQYDAVLA
-764 LIDSTTT
+764 LIDSTTS

-784 DEASGYLAGSKT
+784 DEAAGYFAGSKT

>member
-47 TQFAYQTQY
+47 TQFAYQAQY
-56 FDLPEEIQWIGTS
+56 YDLPEDIQWIGTS
-69 CVTGDT
+69 CVSGDT
-75 LYFTASVPDGGK
+75 LYFTASIPDGGT
-87 ETYTDENGEEV
+87 ETYTDENGEEY

-148 FNSSTNIQTMAAG
+148 FNSSTSIQTMAAG

-202 PVSDEETDDTDS
+202 PVSEEETDDPEG

-228 GYVYTYDYQT
+228 GYVYTYDHQT

-251 KSGDELSGQICQLSA
+251 KSGDELNGQICQLSA

-284 LDPETKTWG
+284 LDPETKDWG
-293 KETPVSSRAWNV
+293 KETPVSSRAWNI
-305 LPGNDVYAY
+305 LPGNDVYTY
-314 FFMDNGNIFGE
+314 FFTSSGSIFGE
-325 RRDTGEVEKVVDWM
+325 RKDNGEVEKVVDWI
-339 ACDVDSS
+339 ACDVDSNS
-346 YINGDQFGFL
+346 INSDRFGFL
-356 SDGRIVAVTYDY
+356 SDGRIVAVTYEY
-368 SDASRPSKQQILV
+368 SDNDPSRQQVLV
-381 LNRVDAASVQ
+381 LNRVDAAAVT
-391 TKTELTLACINL
+391 TKTELTLACLYL
-403 DYNLRSQIVRFNK
+403 DYNLRSQIVKFNK
-416 NNPDYRIVVKDYSE
+416 SNPDYRIVVKDYSE
-430 YMTDDDYNAGLTKLN
+430 YATDDDYNAGLTKLN
-445 TEIISGKVPD
+445 TELISGNVPD
-455 ILANSMSLPIRQYAA
+455 ILVNGTELPIGQYAA
-470 KGLLEDLWPYID
+470 KGLLEDLWPYLD

-494 QPIHAIQTDGKLYQ
+494 QPLNAAQTDGKLYR
-508 LPTCFGITT
+508 LPIDFGVTT
-517 AVGLGKIVGSY
+517 AVGLGKVVGEY
-528 PTWTLADVNDA
+528 TTWTLADVNDA
-539 LSNLP
+539 LSKLP

-550 NKYYTQAEMLKYC
+550 NKYYTQAEMLQYC
-563 IAMNAENFMNW
+563 IAMNAGSFMNW

-581 DSDEFR
+581 DTDEFR

-603 SDDDRYESDYT
+603 SDAEEYESDYT

-622 LYPTSISDFDS
+622 LYPTSLSGFSDL
-633 IYYMFA
+633 YYTFA
-639 VLDHDVRFIGFPRE
+639 ALNNDIRFVGFPRE
-653 DGSNGNAFNASCSLS
+653 DGSSGNAFNASCTLS

-682 VRSTLSADFQNS
+682 IRSTLSDDYQESIWNY
-694 LWGFPIL
+694 PIV
-701 KSAFDAKAKQAMT
+701 KSVFEAKAQEAMT
-714 QDYVMDENG
+714 QEYETDADGNQI
-723 ERVLD
+723 LD
-728 ENGDPIPISTGGM
+728 DDGNPIPISNGGM

-756 EQYDAVMA
+756 EQYDAVLA

-784 DEASGYLAGSKT
+784 DEAAGYFAGSKT

>member
-47 TQFAYQTQY
+47 TQFAYQAQY
-56 FDLPEEIQWIGTS
+56 FDLPEDIQRIGTS

-87 ETYTDENGEEV
+87 ETYTDENGEEI

-202 PVSDEETDDTDS
+202 PVSEEETDDPEG

-228 GYVYTYDYQT
+228 GYVYTYDHQT

-251 KSGDELSGQICQLSA
+251 KSGDELNGQICQLSA

-284 LDPETKTWG
+284 LDPETKDWG
-293 KETPVSSRAWNV
+293 KETPVSSRAWNI
-305 LPGNDVYAY
+305 LPGNDVYTY
-314 FFMDNGNIFGE
+314 FFTSSGSIFGE
-325 RRDTGEVEKVVDWM
+325 RKDNGEVEKVVDWI
-339 ACDVDSS
+339 ACDVDSNS
-346 YINGDQFGFL
+346 INSDRFGFL
-356 SDGRIVAVTYDY
+356 SDGRIVAVTYEY
-368 SDASRPSKQQILV
+368 SDNDPSRQQVLV
-381 LNRVDAASVQ
+381 LNRVDAAAVT
-391 TKTELTLACINL
+391 TKTELTLACLYL
-403 DYNLRSQIVRFNK
+403 DYNLRSQIVKFNK
-416 NNPDYRIVVKDYSE
+416 SNPDYRIVVKDYSE
-430 YMTDDDYNAGLTKLN
+430 YATDDDYNAGLTKLN
-445 TEIISGKVPD
+445 TEIISGNVPD
-455 ILANSMSLPIRQYAA
+455 ILVNGTELPIGQYAA
-470 KGLLEDLWPYID
+470 KGLLEDLWPYLD

-494 QPIHAIQTDGKLYQ
+494 QPLNASQTDGKLYR
-508 LPTCFGITT
+508 LPIDFGVTT
-517 AVGLGKIVGSY
+517 AVGLGKVVGEY
-528 PTWTLADVNDA
+528 TTWTLADVNDA
-539 LSNLP
+539 LSKLP

-550 NKYYTQAEMLKYC
+550 NKYYTQAEMLQCC
-563 IAMNAENFMNW
+563 IAMNAESFMNW

-581 DSDEFR
+581 DTDEFR

-603 SDDDRYESDYT
+603 SDAEEYESDYT

-653 DGSNGNAFNASCSLS
+653 DGSSGNAFNASCTLS

-682 VRSTLSADFQNS
+682 IRSTLSDDYQESIWNY
-694 LWGFPIL
+694 PIV
-701 KSAFDAKAKQAMT
+701 KSVFEAKAQEAMT
-714 QDYVMDENG
+714 QEYETDADGNQI
-723 ERVLD
+723 LD
-728 ENGDPIPISTGGM
+728 DDGNPIPISNGGM

-764 LIDSTTT
+764 LIDSTTS

-777 NVLDIIS
+777 NVLSIIS
-784 DEASGYLAGSKT
+784 DEAAGYFAGSKT

>member
-1 MTKRLLCVCLA
+1 MTKRILSVCLV

-22 CSKNEAQTADDTK
+22 CSKSEPQSADDTK
-35 KTEQSD
+35 KTEQNAA
-41 TEDKTS
+41 EDKTS
-47 TQFAYQTQY
+47 TQFAYQAQY
-56 FDLPEEIQWIGTS
+56 FDLPEDIQWIGTS
-69 CVTGDT
+69 CVSGDT
-75 LYFTASVPDGGK
+75 LYFSASIPDGGQ
-87 ETYTDENGEEV
+87 ETYTDENGEEI

-121 NYVAEPVVEN
+121 NYVAEPVTED
-131 PDMPDGV
+131 PDAPDGV
-138 TMNPDGSMQT
+138 TMNPDGSMQV
-148 FNSSTNIQTMAAG
+148 FNSSTNIQTMAPG
-161 ADGTLWLFRQ
+161 ADGTLWLYRQ
-171 TSRYADDGT
+171 TSRYTDDGT

-202 PVSDEETDDTDS
+202 PVSDEETDSTES
-214 WRYTYIDSILSDDK
+214 WRYSYIDTILSDDK

-251 KSGDELSGQICQLSA
+251 KSGDELNGRICRLSA

-284 LDPETKTWG
+284 LDPETKDWG
-293 KETPVSSRAWNV
+293 KETPVSSRAWNI

-325 RRDTGEVEKVVDWM
+325 RRDNGEVEKVVDWI
-339 ACDVDSS
+339 ACDVDSNS
-346 YINGDQFGFL
+346 INSDRFGFL
-356 SDGRIVAVTYDY
+356 SDGRIVAVTYEY
-368 SDASRPSKQQILV
+368 SDNGPSRQQVLV
-381 LNRVDAASVQ
+381 LNRVDAAAVT
-391 TKTELTLACINL
+391 TKTELTLACLYL
-403 DYNLRSQIVRFNK
+403 DYNLRSQIVKFNK
-416 NNPDYRIVVKDYSE
+416 SNPDYRIVVKDYSE
-430 YMTDDDYNAGLTKLN
+430 YATDDDSNAGLTKLN
-445 TEIISGKVPD
+445 TEIISGNVPD
-455 ILANSMSLPIRQYAA
+455 IIANETEFPLAQYAS

-494 QPIHAIQTDGKLYQ
+494 QPLNAAQTDGKLYR
-508 LPTCFGITT
+508 LPIDFGVTT
-517 AVGLGKIVGSY
+517 AVGLGKVVGEY
-528 PTWTLADVNDA
+528 TTWTLADVNDA
-539 LSNLP
+539 LSKLP

-603 SDDDRYESDYT
+603 SDAEEYESDYT

-622 LYPTSISDFDS
+622 LYPTSIADFDS

-639 VLDHDVRFIGFPRE
+639 TLDHDVRFIGFPRE
-653 DGSNGNAFNASCSLS
+653 DGSSGNAFNASCTLS
-668 ISTTCKDKSGAWAF
+668 ISTACRDKSGAWAF
-682 VRSTLSADFQNS
+682 IRSTLSDDYQKN
-694 LWGFPIL
+694 LWNYPIV
-701 KSAFDAKAKQAMT
+701 KSVFEAKAQEAMT
-714 QDYVMDENG
+714 QEYETDADGNQI
-723 ERVLD
+723 LD
-728 ENGDPIPISTGGM
+728 DDGNPIPISNGGM

-764 LIDSTTT
+764 LIDSTTS

-777 NVLDIIS
+777 NVLSIIS
-784 DEASGYLAGSKT
+784 DEAAGYFAGSKT

-807 VSLYIQEQK
+807 VGLYMQEQK

>member
-1 MTKRLLCVCLA
+1 MTKRILSVCLA
-12 LVLLFGVLAG
+12 LVLLLGVLAG
-22 CSKNEAQTADDTK
+22 CSKKEAQTADDTK

-41 TEDKTS
+41 AEDKTS
-47 TQFAYQTQY
+47 TQFAYQAQY
-56 FDLPEEIQWIGTS
+56 YDLPEDIQWIGTS

-75 LYFTASVPDGGK
+75 LYFTASIPDGGT
-87 ETYTDENGEEV
+87 ETYTDENGEEY

-228 GYVYTYDYQT
+228 GYVYTYDHQT

-251 KSGDELSGQICQLSA
+251 KSGDELNGQICQLSA

-284 LDPETKTWG
+284 LDPETKDWG
-293 KETPVSSRAWNV
+293 KETPVSSRAWNI

-325 RRDTGEVEKVVDWM
+325 RRDNGEVEKVVDWI
-339 ACDVDSS
+339 ACDVDSNS
-346 YINGDQFGFL
+346 INSDRFGFL
-356 SDGRIVAVTYDY
+356 SDGRIVAVTYEY
-368 SDASRPSKQQILV
+368 SDNDPSRQQVLV
-381 LNRVDAASVQ
+381 LNRVDAAAVT
-391 TKTELTLACINL
+391 TKTELTLACFGL
-403 DYNLRSQIVRFNK
+403 DYNLRSQIVKFNK
-416 NNPDYRIVVKDYSE
+416 SNPDYRIVVKDYSE
-430 YMTDDDYNAGLTKLN
+430 YATDDDYNAGLTKLN
-445 TEIISGKVPD
+445 TELISGNVPD
-455 ILANSMSLPIRQYAA
+455 ILVNGTELPIGQYAA
-470 KGLLEDLWPYID
+470 KGLLEDLWPYLD

-494 QPIHAIQTDGKLYQ
+494 QPLNAAQTDGKLYR
-508 LPTCFGITT
+508 LPIDFGVTT
-517 AVGLGKIVGSY
+517 AVGLGKVVGEY
-528 PTWTLADVNDA
+528 TTWTLADVNDA
-539 LSNLP
+539 LSKLP

-603 SDDDRYESDYT
+603 SDAEEYESNYT

-622 LYPTSISDFDS
+622 LYPTSIFDFDS

-639 VLDHDVRFIGFPRE
+639 TLDHDVRFIGFPRE
-653 DGSNGNAFNASCSLS
+653 DGSSGNAFNASCTLS
-668 ISTTCKDKSGAWAF
+668 ISTACRDKSGAWAF
-682 VRSTLSADFQNS
+682 IRSTLSDDYQENI
-694 LWGFPIL
+694 WNYPIV
-701 KSAFDAKAKQAMT
+701 KSVFEAKAQEAMT
-714 QDYVMDENG
+714 QEYETDADGNQI
-723 ERVLD
+723 LD
-728 ENGDPIPISTGGM
+728 DDGNPIPISTGGM

-756 EQYDAVMA
+756 EQYDAVLA
-764 LIDSTTT
+764 LIDSTTS

-784 DEASGYLAGSKT
+784 DEAAGYFAGSKT